1 MLRTSPCPPKTRH
14 SAMAHPLH
22 KGFYQQASIFS
33 LFCYVLERK
42 DKVGKGLRYSNIKIC
57 YIACFWVS
65 WFSCGLFYM
74 AVRLYHNRKN
84 YIFFQSFNTKNFAFS
99 CYYVI
104 FALVWQ
110 SSKRQLESAYT
121 QIFANR
127 ASIRCLFITTIS
139 PRWTSS

>member
-1 MLRTSPCPPKTRH
+1 MRFAFL
-14 SAMAHPLH
+14 
-22 KGFYQQASIFS
+22 
-33 LFCYVLERK
+33 VLTDVANINLAAILLATKRRK
-42 DKVGKGLRYSNIKIC
+42 KCRKWVSHNRSCSIKIC
-57 YIACFWVS
+57 YIACFLVS

-84 YIFFQSFNTKNFAFS
+84 CIFFQSFNTKNFAFS

-127 ASIRCLFITTIS
+127 ASIKCLFITTIS